1 MPKVIEKEDPKDP
14 GIVGKV
20 KEFLLLKGRIDDLSK
35 AQSEIKKE
43 LSELVDNEGEPDEKG
58 HLWYQL
64 PEEVDGVSALQ
75 RQRKVSQ
82 SLDQEVAEDT
92 LKTKGIYDR
101 CFKMIPVLDESEV
114 MACLYE
120 GLLTEDDVDAMFP
133 KKVSY
138 AFLTPK
144 G

>member
-1 MPKVIEKEDPKDP
+1 MPKVIKKEDPKDP
-14 GIVGKV
+14 GIMGKV
-20 KEFLLLKGRIDDLSK
+20 RTYLTLKKNVDDMS
-35 AQSEIKKE
+35 AQRDSLKKD
-43 LSELVDNEGEPDEKG
+43 LIELVDTEGEPDEKG

-82 SLDQEVAEDT
+82 KLDADVADSL
-92 LKTKGIYDR
+92 LKEKGLQDR
-101 CFKMIPVLDESEV
+101 CYQMVPVLDEAEV

-120 GLLTEDDVDAMFP
+120 GLLTEEEIDRMFP
-133 KKVSY
+133 KSVTY
-138 AFLTPK
+138 VFLAK